1 MLNTN
6 SIFPHTTNKKS
17 NDIFLHYNK
26 GLHGH
31 TQIKYFLH
39 YSKFYSNVFK
49 WDTEYGSTRTQI
61 NITNILVVVVVVVVV
76 DVAASCRRCIT
87 LPHTEGTLNP
97 SLQPAE
103 LPQLY
108 RSYRSLHPSSTPA
121 RELCRTSSNSELING
136 SDAFIV
142 PFYLQKSTVY
152 IVAFQNPFS

>member
-1 MLNTN
+1 MRFLIRLNPN

-26 GLHGH
+26 SLHGH
-31 TQIKYFLH
+31 TQIKYFLQ
-39 YSKFYSNVFK
+39 YVFK
-49 WDTEYGSTRTQI
+49 WDTIYVSTRTQI

-76 DVAASCRRCIT
+76 DVAASCKRCIT
-87 LPHTEGTLNP
+87 LPHTVGTLNP

-121 RELCRTSSNSELING
+121 REPCRTSSNSELING

-142 PFYLQKSTVY
+142 VLYL
-152 IVAFQNPFS
+152 